1 MAIHRPD
8 FGDGESRT
16 IAPLPAQP
24 INLDAVRP
32 GQVVDGETM
41 LASVQARATA
51 RSRRPP
57 SQPTGLDP
65 ELVKDMTHSADG
77 YDAQLESM
85 KHSAERILDSVS
97 NRDAFTRHFDSLSPS
112 IQTKAYRALMRNPGA
127 SLTDVMD
134 RVEPQLTLAEAYEA
148 EKWVRGLKGIVR

>member
-8 FGDGESRT
+8 FGDGEGR
-16 IAPLPAQP
+16 AVVPAQP
-24 INLDAVRP
+24 INLDTVRP
-32 GQVVDGETM
+32 GEIIDGETM
-41 LASVQARATA
+41 LASVQAQPQ
-51 RSRRPP
+51 RSPA
-57 SQPTGLDP
+57 SQATGLDP

-85 KHSAERILDSVS
+85 KHSAERILDSVG

-127 SLTDVMD
+127 SLVDVMD

-148 EKWVRGLKGIVR
+148 TQWVRGLKGIVR